1 MKLESYHA
9 PSLLPAGK
17 NWQLVWHDEF
27 DGTELD
33 RSKWDF
39 RLCIMQHRQP
49 HLIGEEGVEL
59 DGNGNLLLKLVK
71 KNGEFFSA
79 QLQTGY
85 NFMDEPPEPNSY
97 TRQMTWPIA
106 KLKKPKFQHKF
117 GYYECRCRVQTQRG
131 WWSAFWLQSPM
142 IGAGLDPRQ
151 CGIEVDIMECF
162 DPSAI
167 VEHNNHWGGYAENH
181 IHLPSPKM
189 KLENPLEF
197 HYFGLEWTSDAYIY
211 YIDGEE
217 TFRIT
222 EPVSQTEA
230 FILLSTECNF
240 YRMSGKPSPELETA
254 KLPDAFIVDFVRVYD
269 PL

>member
-1 MKLESYHA
+1 
-9 PSLLPAGK
+9 
-17 NWQLVWHDEF
+17 
-27 DGTELD
+27 
-33 RSKWDF
+33 
-39 RLCIMQHRQP
+39 
-49 HLIGEEGVEL
+49 
-59 DGNGNLLLKLVK
+59 
-71 KNGEFFSA
+71 
-79 QLQTGY
+79 
-85 NFMDEPPEPNSY
+85 
-97 TRQMTWPIA
+97 
-106 KLKKPKFQHKF
+106 
-117 GYYECRCRVQTQRG
+117 
-131 WWSAFWLQSPM
+131 
-142 IGAGLDPRQ
+142 
-151 CGIEVDIMECF
+151 
-162 DPSAI
+162 
-167 VEHNNHWGGYAENH
+167 
-181 IHLPSPKM
+181 M

>member
-106 KLKKPKFQHKF
+106 KLKEPKFQHKF

-189 KLENPLEF
+189 AFVKNFHFMTMLNTSISMRKLQ
-197 HYFGLEWTSDAYIY
+197 I
-211 YIDGEE
+211 
-217 TFRIT
+217 
-222 EPVSQTEA
+222 Q
-230 FILLSTECNF
+230 
-240 YRMSGKPSPELETA
+240 
-254 KLPDAFIVDFVRVYD
+254 
-269 PL
+269 

>member
-106 KLKKPKFQHKF
+106 KLKEPKFQHKF

-181 IHLPSPKM
+181 SFSQNEAGESARIPLFRVGVDLRRLHLLHRRRGNLSYHRTSFTNGSLHP
-189 KLENPLEF
+189 PLHRMQLLSNER
-197 HYFGLEWTSDAYIY
+197 E
-211 YIDGEE
+211 
-217 TFRIT
+217 T
-222 EPVSQTEA
+222 EP
-230 FILLSTECNF
+230 
-240 YRMSGKPSPELETA
+240 
-254 KLPDAFIVDFVRVYD
+254 
-269 PL
+269 